1 MRGISRT
8 RTDIVP
14 KVWFRYAVWRWR
26 RVAGVYVK
34 EDVFRCLRKWICRIC
49 RRRRRHG
56 FVARESHNLIC
67 HVSAKVRIAAVPS
80 FVRRRIIIQEKAIN
94 NRVGS
99 ARSKGTAQGGAT
111 WETGFISHG
120 VCAEGAL
127 NVCYP
132 GEDHESVDGGNGIR
146 CPRIPL
152 SPIVSV
158 PVRRH
163 SRRRHECTP
172 CHRGVVYV
180 VESGEEDASRR

>member
-1 MRGISRT
+1 MWRVSRSRT
-8 RTDIVP
+8 DTLAKDRR
-14 KVWFRYAVWRWR
+14 RYVVRRWR
-26 RVAGVYVK
+26 RVTGVCIK
-34 EDVFRCLRKWICRIC
+34 KDVFRCLRKWICRIR

-56 FVARESHNLIC
+56 FVARESHNLVC

-80 FVRRRIIIQEKAIN
+80 FMCRRIIIQEKAIN

-132 GEDHESVDGGNGIR
+132 GEDHESVDGGNGFR
-146 CPRIPL
+146 RPRAQFN
-152 SPIVSV
+152 SIVGV
-158 PVRRH
+158 PVGCH
-163 SRRRHECTP
+163 SRRRH
-172 CHRGVVYV
+172 
-180 VESGEEDASRR
+180 

>member
-1 MRGISRT
+1 ML
-8 RTDIVP
+8 
-14 KVWFRYAVWRWR
+14 VWRWR
-26 RVAGVYVK
+26 KVAGVYVK
-34 EDVFRCLRKWICRIC
+34 KDVFRCLRKWICRIR

-56 FVARESHNLIC
+56 FVARESHNFVC

-80 FVRRRIIIQEKAIN
+80 FVCRRIIIQEKAIN

-99 ARSKGTAQGGAT
+99 ARSEGAAQGGAT

-152 SPIVSV
+152 NPIVSV

-172 CHRGVVYV
+172 GHRGVVYV